1 MEGIKR
7 SGNIRNW
14 EALME
19 FDWGFFGGE
28 WISMIE
34 WTVLKTLDKSINAP
48 KVYSF
53 FLKAL

>member
-7 SGNIRNW
+7 SGSIGNW

-19 FDWGFFGGE
+19 FDWGFFWGE

-34 WTVLKTLDKSINAP
+34 WTVLKTLDKSINTP